1 MLSIK
6 LKSVVNLYLYM
17 LIFVGVFFNIY
28 KVFFESN
35 ANYQLIYIFILTMLF
50 IFLYLSSGDKT
61 IFFHKKSKIVI
72 LMLIYHGVLSFL
84 YNASIEDQ
92 MDYARHIILSLKYI
106 FVFFIGVIIY
116 HLGVKGAWETF
127 QNITKLIIL
136 FLTIE
141 GVVYVISLNYG
152 FGIYEYQVSAGSR
165 FSSAFV
171 GNNMVVGFWGLV
183 GIVISFLLKINNKN
197 WIMYMLFSIFVILL
211 TQERSIYLSVF
222 VFFLSYILLGLRY
235 YVKKHQLFIVAF
247 FLLMLTVVML
257 EYIYAMRPE
266 YGDSLFA
273 FYTRLYLY
281 ANGLELAYNKLPI
294 GTGAGMY
301 LEYSY
306 RYDTY
311 FALMMDSY
319 LQGLNI
325 EGLDKASSR
334 LYVWLDNEKGATS
347 HSVFIDFLAE
357 FSILGVYFIYLF
369 VSKIK
374 HLIKLAKIPSF
385 SLEEKQEIIV
395 YVSFMFSMMISL
407 NFLSWDNNLWQFV
420 IVLSFL
426 LKRVSLMHK
435 PFLIKKNL

>member
-152 FGIYEYQVSAGSR
+152 FGIHEYQVSAGSR

-197 WIMYMLFSIFVILL
+197 WIMYMLFSIFVI
-211 TQERSIYLSVF
+211 F
-222 VFFLSYILLGLRY
+222 
-235 YVKKHQLFIVAF
+235 
-247 FLLMLTVVML
+247 
-257 EYIYAMRPE
+257 
-266 YGDSLFA
+266 
-273 FYTRLYLY
+273 
-281 ANGLELAYNKLPI
+281 N
-294 GTGAGMY
+294 
-301 LEYSY
+301 
-306 RYDTY
+306 
-311 FALMMDSY
+311 
-319 LQGLNI
+319 
-325 EGLDKASSR
+325 
-334 LYVWLDNEKGATS
+334 
-347 HSVFIDFLAE
+347 
-357 FSILGVYFIYLF
+357 
-369 VSKIK
+369 
-374 HLIKLAKIPSF
+374 LIKFFKSKAF
-385 SLEEKQEIIV
+385 
-395 YVSFMFSMMISL
+395 
-407 NFLSWDNNLWQFV
+407 
-420 IVLSFL
+420 
-426 LKRVSLMHK
+426 
-435 PFLIKKNL
+435 